1 MLSIHFVLIYHAWI
15 LCLPPSHK
23 QRDDKRNLFCVALGV
38 SHCSVSDLAAL
49 SLEETFTEG
58 PQSVSISWINIH

>member
-1 MLSIHFVLIYHAWI
+1 MHQSSGYVH
-15 LCLPPSHK
+15 PMNTG
-23 QRDDKRNLFCVALGV
+23 DDKRNLPHVASGFSLG
-38 SHCSVSDLAAL
+38 SVSYLAAL